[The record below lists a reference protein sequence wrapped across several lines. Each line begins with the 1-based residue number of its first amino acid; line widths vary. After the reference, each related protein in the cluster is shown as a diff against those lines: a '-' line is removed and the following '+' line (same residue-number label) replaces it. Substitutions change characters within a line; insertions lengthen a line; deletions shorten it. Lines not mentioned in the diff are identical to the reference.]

1 VKFIIRAKV
10 FLVRRQGMYPFY
22 EIRREEMKG
31 SISVYITN
39 GLSFPPHFQSQ
50 AEVVYVLEGNITIR
64 INDKKETLTKGDI
77 GVAFPNDVHSFQ
89 TEVESKVLIFIVSV
103 KLISSYFNSRSGKSV
118 INPFLKHQE
127 YDPAIE
133 VLMLMLRDEYE
144 QNRGE
149 MVIQGLLYAIFGKLD
164 TYFIFK
170 ESSMLYDT
178 TIQIVLSYIAEH
190 YKENITL
197 AETARKLGYSPYY
210 ISRVFNSKIGY
221 RFNHYINSL
230 RINMA
235 QNLLRDTTLSVASI
249 ALECG
254 FESLRNFNRA
264 FKRQTNT
271 TPLYYRKR
279 YMDGYGKLEDKG
291 IK

>member
-1 VKFIIRAKV
+1 
-10 FLVRRQGMYPFY
+10 MYPFY
-22 EIRREEMKG
+22 EIRKEEMKG
-31 SISVYITN
+31 SINVYTTN
-39 GLSFPPHFQSQ
+39 NLSFPPHFQSQ
-50 AEVVYVLEGNITIR
+50 AEVIFVLDGTITTR
-64 INDKKETLTKGDI
+64 INERKETLTKGDI

-89 TEVESKVLIFIVSV
+89 TDVKSKVLIVIVSV
-103 KLISSYFNSRSGKSV
+103 KLISSYFNARSGKSV
-118 INPFLKHQE
+118 TNPFLKNQE

-133 VLMLMLRDEYE
+133 AMLLMLREEYE

-149 MVIQGLLYAIFGKLD
+149 MVIQGLLHAIFGKLD
-164 TYFIFK
+164 SYLNFK
-170 ESSMLYDT
+170 EGSMLYDT

-197 AETARKLGYSPYY
+197 TETARRLGYSPYY
-210 ISRVFNSKIGY
+210 ISRIFNGKIGY

-264 FKRQTNT
+264 FKKQTNT
-271 TPLYYRKR
+271 TPLNYRKR
-279 YMDGYGKLEDKG
+279 YIG
-291 IK
+291 ITMETKKEKNK